1 MYTVCKCSLK
11 GNLSSCLCCH
21 IWGQHKVIIETPIP
35 APCHVYSCSS
45 FHKVTINLLQWCT
58 YSPGY
63 QPTTA
68 DWQLS
73 AYVPC
78 ICGKLSITGRRVA
91 MAAAYEYHG
100 PQSLLTSLKGLVH
113 SACVAADF
121 VWHSSGIRVSATNV
135 CYPQIGHLKPG
146 DKFPLVK

>member
-73 AYVPC
+73 AYVPYR
-78 ICGKLSITGRRVA
+78 GKAVNHWQKGGYGSSLWISRTTELTHITER
-91 MAAAYEYHG
+91 
-100 PQSLLTSLKGLVH
+100 TSTL
-113 SACVAADF
+113 ACVAADF
-121 VWHSSGIRVSATNV
+121 MWYSSGIRVSATNV
-135 CYPQIGHLKPG
+135 CYPQIGHRKPG